1 MRFYAHCSRSHL
13 FSWLVIEKYALRRL
27 TAGSTAAKWVENGYH
42 KSIGMDEAHA
52 IEEEGE
58 SEWGSRVLLSAWDR
72 AQATSGRGRRG
83 EEARR
88 EARRLRDLAT
98 QVVLANKSKCVL
110 CGQPTLA
117 PNGAAPALSASTIKS
132 GLLPRFG

>member
-1 MRFYAHCSRSHL
+1 M
-13 FSWLVIEKYALRRL
+13 
-27 TAGSTAAKWVENGYH
+27 
-42 KSIGMDEAHA
+42 IG
-52 IEEEGE
+52 EEGE
-58 SEWGSRVLLSAWDR
+58 SEWGSRALLSAWDR

-98 QVVLANKSKCVL
+98 QAVLANKSKCVL

-117 PNGAAPALSASTIKS
+117 PNEAAPTLAVSTGRS